1 MVELQRA
8 VVVKEAV
15 VDDLIHRPGVTAV
28 DVGYKY
34 VNGARTD
41 TVAIRVSVAEKKAV
55 SKLSKAEKVPAD
67 IEGVPT
73 DVIERVFE
81 PFAADAG
88 ATNKVKLDDIEPQ
101 VYTTRH
107 RPLVGGISVGPCRS
121 IGGYIFT
128 GTAGAI
134 VKDNATGD
142 PMLLS
147 NFHVM
152 CVDNTWN
159 VGDDMA
165 QPSRVDGGSCPAD
178 YVGELTRATLSAAV
192 DGAVARIDGVAYSC
206 EVVNI
211 GKVAGTKAAALGM
224 NVRKHGRTTELT
236 HGSVDSVSLTVNVDY
251 GDGIGVQTLTNQI
264 GIAPDTAQ
272 NSHFSK
278 KGDSGSVIMA
288 DDRKVVG
295 LLFAG
300 SSDGYTIANQ
310 IANVLSEL
318 NVTMCTAPT
327 LTLPPKVIKDLTDG
341 PKRKDVKVEIKD
353 RKELKAEIKDRK
365 ELKTE
370 KLEKVEKPEKPE
382 KPEFEKDPREKNP
395 AEKLRDLPI
404 DRPPIA
410 RPPISGPSID
420 DRLSALEAAV
430 AALSTFVEQSQR
442 PDLTAGA
449 YINEEDLSEDDLEAI
464 RRYAQDQGWM

>member
-1 MVELQRA
+1 MVEVQRA
-8 VVVKEAV
+8 IAVQQAV
-15 VDDLIHRPGVTAV
+15 VDDLIRRPGVTAV

-34 VNGARTD
+34 VNGVRTD
-41 TVAIRVSVAEKKAV
+41 TVAIRVSVAEKKPV
-55 SKLSKAEKVPAD
+55 SKLTKAERVPD
-67 IEGVPT
+67 EIDGVPT
-73 DVIERVFE
+73 DVLQRVFE
-81 PFAADAG
+81 PFAGAAG
-88 ATNKVKLDDIEPQ
+88 EASNMLKLDDIALQ

-107 RPLVGGISVGPCRS
+107 RPLVGGISVGPCRA
-121 IGGYIFT
+121 IGGYVFT

-152 CVDNTWN
+152 CVDNTWS

-178 YVGELTRATLSAAV
+178 YVAELTRASLSSAV

-211 GKVAGTKAAALGM
+211 GKVAGTKAATLGM
-224 NVRKHGRTTELT
+224 AVRKHGRTTELT
-236 HGSVDSVSLTVNVDY
+236 YGTVDSVSLSVNIDY
-251 GDGIGVQTLTNQI
+251 GNGIGVQTLTNQI

-288 DDRKVVG
+288 GDRKVVG

-327 LTLPPKVIKDLTDG
+327 LSPKVIKDVIRD
-341 PKRKDVKVEIKD
+341 KSRVKEFKVEVKE
-353 RKELKAEIKDRK
+353 RKELKAELKDHK

-370 KLEKVEKPEKPE
+370 KLEKEGKS
-382 KPEFEKDPREKNP
+382 EFEKP
-395 AEKLRDLPI
+395 RDLPPI
-404 DRPPIA
+404 ERPPLE
-410 RPPISGPSID
+410 RPPLPGPSID
-420 DRLSALEAAV
+420 ERLAALERAV
-430 AALSTFVEQSQR
+430 GELSTFVAASQR
-442 PDLTAGA
+442 PDLSAGA
-449 YINEEDLSEDDLEAI
+449 YLDEDDLTPDDIEAI
-464 RRYAQDQGWM
+464 RRYAQQQGWE

>member
-1 MVELQRA
+1 MVDLQRA
-8 VVVKEAV
+8 VTVKQAAV
-15 VDDLIHRPGVTAV
+15 DELIKRPGVTAV

-41 TVAIRVSVAEKKAV
+41 TVAIRVSVAEKKAA
-55 SKLSKAEKVPAD
+55 SKLTKAEKVPSD
-67 IEGVPT
+67 IDGVPT
-73 DVIERVFE
+73 DVIQRVFE
-81 PFAADAG
+81 PFAGDG
-88 ATNKVKLDDIEPQ
+88 EPTNKVKLVDIEPQ

-107 RPLVGGISVGPCRS
+107 RPLVGGISVGPCRA

-152 CVDNTWN
+152 CVDDGWS

-178 YVGELTRATLSAAV
+178 YVGELTRATLSSAV

-206 EVVNI
+206 EVVDI
-211 GKVAGTKAAALGM
+211 GKVAGTKAATLGM
-224 NVRKHGRTTELT
+224 AVRKHGRTTALT
-236 HGSVDSVSLTVNVDY
+236 YGTVDSLSLTVNIDY

-272 NSHFSK
+272 NAHFSE

-310 IANVLSEL
+310 ISNVLSEL

-327 LTLPPKVIKDLTDG
+327 FTLPPKVIKDLSDS
-341 PKRKDVKVEIKD
+341 KSKEFKVEVKD
-353 RKELKAEIKDRK
+353 RKELKAEIKERK

-370 KLEKVEKPEKPE
+370 KIEKIE
-382 KPEFEKDPREKNP
+382 KPEFEKTPREKV
-395 AEKLRDLPI
+395 RDLPPIDQPPI
-404 DRPPIA
+404 DRPPIE
-410 RPPISGPSID
+410 RPPITGPTID

-430 AALSTFVEQSQR
+430 SALSTFVAQSQR
-442 PDLTAGA
+442 PDLSAGA
-449 YINEEDLSEDDLEAI
+449 YINEEDLSEEDLEAI